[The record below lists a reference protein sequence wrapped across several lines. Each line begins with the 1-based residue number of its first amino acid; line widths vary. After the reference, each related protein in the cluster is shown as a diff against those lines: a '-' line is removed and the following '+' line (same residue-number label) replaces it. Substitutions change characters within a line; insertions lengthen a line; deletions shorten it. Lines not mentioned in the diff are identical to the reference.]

1 MIVKL
6 NKFYFSNAL
15 LTPSI
20 SITSVVFLRP
30 AVSDI
35 IIGYPD
41 IFIAFSI
48 ISLVV
53 PSIGDTIDIGFLPI
67 LMVIINYYCIE

>member
-1 MIVKL
+1 ML
-6 NKFYFSNAL
+6 NLKPYFSNAL

-20 SITSVVFLRP
+20 SMISEVFRRP
-30 AVSDI
+30 AVSDM

-48 ISLVV
+48 ISRVV
-53 PSIGDTIDIGFLPI
+53 PSIGDTIDIGFLP
-67 LMVIINYYCIE
+67 